1 MAENLRKKDMRGTV
15 NRHIKAE
22 WMGITSISRGEA
34 IEILYDDAEMAAK
47 KANTI
52 KRKSYGTDCPVAVT
66 ERGCSVLVVRL

>member
-22 WMGITSISRGEA
+22 WLDIISIGRGEV

-52 KRKSYGTDCPVAVT
+52 KHKSYGTDCPVAVSIN
-66 ERGCSVLVVRL
+66 GCGVYVTRL

>member
-22 WMGITSISRGEA
+22 WLDITSIGRGEA

-47 KANTI
+47 KAQTI
-52 KRKSYGTDCPVAVT
+52 KRKSYGTDCPVAVSAC
-66 ERGCSVLVVRL
+66 GCGVIVTRL